1 MQEFRGKRYFDKEVE
16 AFNSILLKLFF
27 LQMCIIYSPSILTSS
42 SSWSSPDTI
51 AVVKKRECELPEGR
65 TKQKNGL
72 KNFETPF
79 LIDNIIGEEGLS

>member
-1 MQEFRGKRYFDKEVE
+1 
-16 AFNSILLKLFF
+16 
-27 LQMCIIYSPSILTSS
+27 MCIIYSPSILTSS